1 METLK
6 RSQKRLSDGIEER
19 LQFETLL
26 ADLSTRYINLPIDQV
41 DSMIEEDQR
50 RICEFLGLDLST
62 LWQWEDGSRR
72 FITLTHLYVAP
83 GGPPR
88 PKRLEAQISFPWIIN
103 KLLGGETLI
112 LSTEHMPSEA
122 AIDQEARR
130 YYGVKS
136 SVVMPLTAGGGPL
149 LGILTFETLWEE
161 RDWPEE
167 IIKRLMLVAQIF
179 SNVLARKESD
189 RKLLES
195 EARFALAADSAGAG
209 LWDLDVGT
217 GQFWATEMAL
227 KIFGYVPEENISL
240 ERFMNSVHPDDFEH
254 VQQAISLAFNKS
266 EPLNTEYRILKD
278 DGSTAWIHSSG
289 RPYFGADGKPDRLLG
304 VSIDIT
310 KRKNLESQH
319 SKSSER
325 LASAVDIASL
335 GFYEM
340 EENHHVR
347 FLDDRMRDFLGISPE
362 DEPDARQF
370 WLAHIHPEDLP
381 YLQTVIHK
389 VLEEGMNHYALD
401 YRYVHPERGL
411 TWIHH
416 LSRVLERDNAGR
428 TTRVIGVMQDI
439 TNRKIMEETLRENST
454 TLRSYQKDLQSF
466 AGRLISGK
474 EEELRRLS
482 RELHDDLTQRLAVIA
497 IEVGKL
503 ELQMKSMESPLFDPG
518 RSIADIKE
526 HLIDVSKD
534 VHRIARQLHPTILDD
549 LGLVRAIESQCAV
562 LMQRYDIVIIF
573 KAVDVPERFFND
585 IPLCIYR
592 IVQEGLKNIVEHSR
606 AGKCE
611 ITLQGKDNALTLTIS
626 DDGKGFDPE
635 AVRGKPGLGLSSMR
649 ERVHLV
655 QGEFAIETRSGQG
668 TAIQVTVPINGGEN

>member
-1 METLK
+1 MSEGAMGFSIHETIK
-6 RSQKRLSDGIEER
+6 NPQKGLSDRFEER

-26 ADLSTRYINLPIDQV
+26 ADLSTRYINLPIDQA
-41 DSMIEEDQR
+41 DSMIEGDQR
-50 RICEFLGLDLST
+50 RICEFLGLDLSI

-72 FITLTHLYVAP
+72 FMMLTHLYTAP
-83 GGPPR
+83 GGPAR
-88 PKRLEAQISFPWIIN
+88 PKRLEARNSFPWTIN
-103 KLLGGETLI
+103 KLLEGETLI
-112 LSTEHMPSEA
+112 LSTEHMPPEA
-122 AIDQEARR
+122 AVDQEARR
-130 YYGVKS
+130 YYVVKS
-136 SVVMPLTAGGGPL
+136 AVVMPLTAGGGPL
-149 LGILTFETLWEE
+149 LGALTFETLWEE

-167 IIKRLMLVAQIF
+167 IVTRLMLVAQIF
-179 SNVLARKESD
+179 SNVLARKEWD

-195 EARFALAADSAGAG
+195 EARLALAADSAGAG
-209 LWDLDVGT
+209 LWALDVGT

-240 ERFMNSVHPDDFEH
+240 DRFMISVSPDDLEQ
-254 VQQAISLAFNKS
+254 VQQAISLSFNKS
-266 EPLNTEYRILKD
+266 ESLNTEYQILKD

-310 KRKNLESQH
+310 KRKILESRH
-319 SKSSER
+319 IRSTER

-340 EENHHVR
+340 EKNHQIT

-362 DEPDARQF
+362 NESDARQF
-370 WLAHIHPEDLP
+370 WLTHIHHEDLP
-381 YLQTVIHK
+381 YLQTVIRE
-389 VLEEGMNHYALD
+389 VLEKGVDHYALD

-411 TWIHH
+411 IWFHH
-416 LSRVLERDNAGR
+416 LSRVLERDNTGR
-428 TTRVIGVMQDI
+428 TTRAIGVMQDI
-439 TNRKIMEETLRENST
+439 TKRKIMEETLRENSI
-454 TLRSYQKDLQSF
+454 TLRNYQKDLRSF

-503 ELQMKSMESPLFDPG
+503 EMQMKNVGSPLPDSG
-518 RSIADIKE
+518 QCITDIKE

-562 LMQRYDIVIIF
+562 LMQRSDIVIIF
-573 KAVDVPERFFND
+573 KAVEP
-585 IPLCIYR
+585 C
-592 IVQEGLKNIVEHSR
+592 SR
-606 AGKCE
+606 DRDYSKWDHVCFTVNSAIAKRNSHE
-611 ITLQGKDNALTLTIS
+611 QKEKTSVT
-626 DDGKGFDPE
+626 
-635 AVRGKPGLGLSSMR
+635 
-649 ERVHLV
+649 VHLNRHHE
-655 QGEFAIETRSGQG
+655 QR
-668 TAIQVTVPINGGEN
+668 

>member
-6 RSQKRLSDGIEER
+6 GPQKGLSDRFEER
-19 LQFETLL
+19 LRFETLL
-26 ADLSTRYINLPIDQV
+26 TDLSTRYINLPIEQV
-41 DSMIEEDQR
+41 DSMIEDAQR

-72 FITLTHLYVAP
+72 FITLTHLYTAP
-83 GGPPR
+83 GGPAR
-88 PKRLEAQISFPWIIN
+88 PKRLEAQFSFPWIIN
-103 KLLGGETLI
+103 KLLDGETLI
-112 LSTEHMPSEA
+112 LSTEHMPPEA

-136 SVVMPLTAGGGPL
+136 SVLMPLTAGGGPL

-167 IIKRLMLVAQIF
+167 IIKRLTLVAQIF

-195 EARFALAADSAGAG
+195 EARLSLAADSAGAG
-209 LWDLDVGT
+209 LWELDVGT
-217 GQFWATEMAL
+217 GQFWTTEMAL
-227 KIFGYVPEENISL
+227 KIFGYVSGETISL
-240 ERFMNSVHPDDFEH
+240 ERFTNSVHPDDLEQ
-254 VQQAISLAFNKS
+254 VQQAISLS
-266 EPLNTEYRILKD
+266 LNTAESSSIEYRIIKD

-289 RPYFGADGKPDRLLG
+289 RPCYGADGKPGRLLG

-310 KRKNLESQH
+310 KRKNLESRH
-319 SKSSER
+319 IKSSER

-340 EENHHVR
+340 AENHQVG

-362 DEPDARQF
+362 DEPEARQF
-370 WLAHIHPEDLP
+370 WLAHIHHEDLP
-381 YLQTVIHK
+381 YLQTVIRQ
-389 VLEEGMNHYALD
+389 VLEEGVNHYALD

-416 LSRVLERDNAGR
+416 LSRVLKRDNTGR

-439 TNRKIMEETLRENST
+439 TNRKIMEETLKENST
-454 TLRSYQKDLQSF
+454 TLKSYQKDLQNF

-497 IEVGKL
+497 IELGKL
-503 ELQMKSMESPLFDPG
+503 EMQMKNMELPLPDSCQ
-518 RSIADIKE
+518 SITDIKE

-534 VHRIARQLHPTILDD
+534 IHRIARQLHPTILDD
-549 LGLVRAIESQCAV
+549 LGLVRAIESQCAG
-562 LMQRYDIVIIF
+562 LMQRSDTVIIF

-592 IVQEGLKNIVEHSR
+592 IVQEGLKNIVEHSG

-635 AVRGKPGLGLSSMR
+635 EVRGKPGLGLSSMR

-655 QGEFAIETRSGQG
+655 RGEFAIETLAGQG
-668 TAIQVTVPINGGEN
+668 TTIQVAVPIHGGER

>member
-1 METLK
+1 METTK
-6 RSQKRLSDGIEER
+6 RPQKGLSDRFEER
-19 LQFETLL
+19 LRFETLL

-41 DSMIEEDQR
+41 DSMIEDDQR

-62 LWQWEDGSRR
+62 LWQREDGSPR
-72 FITLTHLYVAP
+72 FITLTHLYTAP
-83 GGPPR
+83 GGPAR
-88 PKRLEAQISFPWIIN
+88 PKRLEAHNSFPWMIN
-103 KLLGGETLI
+103 KLLDGETLI
-112 LSTEHMPSEA
+112 LSTEHMPPEA

-136 SVVMPLTAGGGPL
+136 AVVMPLTAGGGPF
-149 LGILTFETLWEE
+149 LGALTFETLWEE

-167 IIKRLMLVAQIF
+167 IVTRLMLVAQIF

-195 EARFALAADSAGAG
+195 EARLALAADSAGAG
-209 LWDLDVGT
+209 LWALDVGT

-227 KIFGYVPEENISL
+227 TIFGYVPEENISL
-240 ERFMNSVHPDDFEH
+240 ERFMNSVHPDDLEQ
-254 VQQAISLAFNKS
+254 VQQAISLSFNKS
-266 EPLNTEYRILKD
+266 EPLSTEYRILKD
-278 DGSTAWIHSSG
+278 DGSTAWIHSRG
-289 RPYFGADGKPDRLLG
+289 RPYFCADGKPDRLLG

-319 SKSSER
+319 IKSSER

-340 EENHHVR
+340 EENHQII
-347 FLDDRMRDFLGISPE
+347 FLDDRMRNFLGISPE
-362 DEPDARQF
+362 DESDARQF
-370 WLAHIHPEDLP
+370 WLAHIHHEDLP
-381 YLQTVIHK
+381 YLQTVIRK
-389 VLEEGMNHYALD
+389 VLEEGVNHVAVD

-411 TWIHH
+411 IWIHH
-416 LSRVLERDNAGR
+416 LSRVLERDNTGR
-428 TTRVIGVMQDI
+428 TSRAIGVMQDI
-439 TNRKIMEETLRENST
+439 TKRKIMEETLRENSI
-454 TLRSYQKDLQSF
+454 TLRNYQKDLRSF

-503 ELQMKSMESPLFDPG
+503 EMQMKSMKSPLPDSG
-518 RSIADIKE
+518 QCITDIKE

-562 LMQRYDIVIIF
+562 LMQRSDIVIIF

-592 IVQEGLKNIVEHSR
+592 IVQEGLKNIVEHSG

-611 ITLQGKDNALTLTIS
+611 VTLQGKDNALTLMIN

-635 AVRGKPGLGLSSMR
+635 EVREKPGLGLSSMR

-655 QGEFAIETRSGQG
+655 QGEFAIETLSGQG
-668 TAIQVTVPINGGEN
+668 TTIQVTVPINGGER